1 MSIDK
6 AAQILRNARPEIDCI
21 RKMRIKER
29 RAYLEATDTRL
40 AHAAADKQTRL
51 HVVRDACK
59 LVAECGG
66 EVSLMYHSSEI
77 RDVVEKRGL
86 RTKMIGG
93 IAVIYKKDDDN
104 GGA

>member
-6 AAQILRNARPEIDCI
+6 AAQILRNGQAEIDCI

-29 RAYLEATDTRL
+29 RAWLEATDTRL
-40 AHAAADKQTRL
+40 VHAAASKQTRL
-51 HVVRDACK
+51 RIVRDACK

-66 EVSLMYHSSEI
+66 EVSLMYHTSEI
-77 RDVVEKRGL
+77 RDVVERRGL
-86 RTKMIGG
+86 RAKMIDGM
-93 IAVIYKKDDDN
+93 AVIYKKGDDH